1 MKRRLAAL
9 LTCALMAFG
18 QRSRPVAPPD
28 APAPNPWVV
37 DAVALDA
44 SGRPVADLAAE
55 DFEVVQGGGAR
66 KITHL
71 TWFDTRL
78 HMAVSRPGQSAQLP
92 ALDLLPDEIRR
103 NLVVVV
109 DDLGLS
115 PGAINAVR
123 SALKS
128 FIGNSMSPGDRMA
141 ILRNSGGSGVLQQLT
156 GDTRILVN
164 AIDGIR
170 YLGGGTSAASA
181 GSATWQTLVYAL
193 RGLREF
199 AGRKV
204 VMIFSVNPGVPGS
217 RDRAVRDVAHAAH
230 AAAAAVY
237 AVDPLPEA
245 SGAVPAVPSAL
256 ESLARDTGGLFGADF
271 ARVLENEQGYYAI
284 GFQPEEENSVDLSG
298 SGSPAT
304 PAVIKVRRPGVVVR
318 ARTGFLSQR
327 PRVEF
332 PAPVE
337 HAVVLNNALASPF
350 AGSDIRAGLTAVF
363 SEYPREG
370 PLVDAIVHF
379 DPRDFAFIHDFEDM
393 YQGTV
398 QLWMAAYTDDGRSTI
413 PLERDYKLTLRPAE
427 YRYCLEYGLSFSLQ
441 MKLPAGP
448 GAWQIRAV
456 VADGASDRIGS
467 ATQFVETPNVRQG
480 SLALSGLILSGA
492 SPAAD
497 RGPADPRADSS
508 VRIFKPGQGCTFRYS
523 VFNALTGPDKQ
534 STLEAQTRIF
544 AEGRLVLDG
553 KPGRVTFGEM
563 PGGSRRQISGQLKL
577 DPLMAPGDYILQVTV
592 RDLLAPPGQPRR
604 ATQFTDFQVRE

>member
-18 QRSRPVAPPD
+18 QRSRPAEPPP
-28 APAPNPWVV
+28 AAAPNPWVV

-128 FIGNSMSPGDRMA
+128 FIGSSMSPGDRMA

-181 GSATWQTLVYAL
+181 GSATWQTLVYTL

-217 RDRAVRDVAHAAH
+217 RDRAVRDVTHAAH

-237 AVDPLPEA
+237 
-245 SGAVPAVPSAL
+245 
-256 ESLARDTGGLFGADF
+256 
-271 ARVLENEQGYYAI
+271 
-284 GFQPEEENSVDLSG
+284 
-298 SGSPAT
+298 
-304 PAVIKVRRPGVVVR
+304 
-318 ARTGFLSQR
+318 
-327 PRVEF
+327 
-332 PAPVE
+332 
-337 HAVVLNNALASPF
+337 
-350 AGSDIRAGLTAVF
+350 
-363 SEYPREG
+363 
-370 PLVDAIVHF
+370 
-379 DPRDFAFIHDFEDM
+379 
-393 YQGTV
+393 
-398 QLWMAAYTDDGRSTI
+398 
-413 PLERDYKLTLRPAE
+413 
-427 YRYCLEYGLSFSLQ
+427 
-441 MKLPAGP
+441 
-448 GAWQIRAV
+448 
-456 VADGASDRIGS
+456 
-467 ATQFVETPNVRQG
+467 
-480 SLALSGLILSGA
+480 
-492 SPAAD
+492 
-497 RGPADPRADSS
+497 
-508 VRIFKPGQGCTFRYS
+508 
-523 VFNALTGPDKQ
+523 
-534 STLEAQTRIF
+534 
-544 AEGRLVLDG
+544 
-553 KPGRVTFGEM
+553 
-563 PGGSRRQISGQLKL
+563 
-577 DPLMAPGDYILQVTV
+577 
-592 RDLLAPPGQPRR
+592 
-604 ATQFTDFQVRE
+604 